1 MNVVPAGAY
10 VAGCRKEVLLRL
22 GIDFGTTRT
31 VVAFCDRGNYPVVG
45 FTDEAGDVVDCFPS
59 IVAEKDGELCFGF
72 DAERLGAHPDW
83 TLLYSFKRLLHDPSP
98 DAAVVVGSTRIRLID
113 LLTQFLR
120 ALATA
125 LRTRSNLAR
134 ALAGAEPLEAFV
146 AAPANAH
153 STQRFVCLDAFRRA
167 GFDVLGLLNEPS
179 AAGFEYTHRYRNTLT
194 SKKDHVIV
202 YDIGGGTFDA
212 SLLRMSGPR
221 HEVIA
226 AAGVNRLG
234 GDDFDAALLD
244 LALSKVALSRASLPA
259 RAERLLLEQCRHL
272 KEQLHPSSRRITLD
286 LSACLGK
293 DAPRPDLA
301 VDVAEFYEACA
312 PLVDRTLAVLGGV
325 LDKLAP
331 DSDPTKLPAEIAG
344 LYVVGGASALPS
356 VGRALRDVYGKRVHR
371 SPYPSAAA
379 AIGLAIAADGHAGLE
394 LTDRFS
400 RVFGVFR
407 EAGGGQ
413 EISFDAIFDHDVALP
428 AERSAP
434 GIAERTYRAAH
445 NVGHFRYVECGDVDA
460 EGHPRGDLAAFADI
474 YFPFDPLLFGKG
486 VELDRIDV
494 QRFGQQGPLIRETY
508 AVDPHGIVEV
518 KIQNLDDHYE
528 LAYRLTP
535 HPGP

>member
-1 MNVVPAGAY
+1 M
-10 VAGCRKEVLLRL
+10 RERRSSLRL

-45 FTDEAGDVVDCFPS
+45 FTDEAGDAVDCFPS
-59 IVAEKDGELCFGF
+59 IVAEKAGELRFGF
-72 DAERLGAHPDW
+72 DAERLGADPAW

-98 DAAVVVGSTRIRLID
+98 DAAILVGSTPIRLVD
-113 LLTQFLR
+113 LLTQFLSG
-120 ALATA
+120 LATA
-125 LRTRSNLAR
+125 LRTRSNVAR
-134 ALAGAEPLEAFV
+134 ALRGGEPLEAFV

-194 SKKDHVIV
+194 AKKDHVVV

-212 SLLRMSGPR
+212 SLLRMSGPH

-226 AAGVNRLG
+226 AAGINRLG
-234 GDDFDAALLD
+234 GDDFDAVLLD
-244 LALSKVALSRASLPA
+244 LALAKLSIARSSLPA

-272 KEQLHPSSRRITLD
+272 KEQLHPTSRRITLD
-286 LSACLGK
+286 LAACLGQ
-293 DAPRPDLA
+293 DAPQRDLA
-301 VDVAEFYEACA
+301 VEVGAFYEACA
-312 PLVDRTLAVLGGV
+312 PLVDRTLGVLGSV

-331 DSDPTKLPAEIAG
+331 DSDPARLPTEVAG
-344 LYVVGGASALPS
+344 LYVVGGASALPA
-356 VGRALRDVYGKRVHR
+356 VGRALRDVYGKKVHR

-407 EAGGGQ
+407 EAWSGQ
-413 EISFDAIFDHDVALP
+413 EISFDPIFDHDVALP
-428 AERSAP
+428 AERSSYA
-434 GIAERTYRAAH
+434 IAERTYRAAH
-445 NVGHFRYVECGDVDA
+445 NVGHFRYVECGDVDG
-460 EGHPRGDLAAFADI
+460 EGHPRGDLASFADI
-474 YFPFDPLLFGKG
+474 YFPFDPHLYGKG
-486 VELDRIDV
+486 VELGHINV
-494 QRFGQQGPLIRETY
+494 ERFGRQGPLIRETY
-508 AVDPHGIVEV
+508 AVDAHGIVEV

-528 LAYRLTP
+528 LAYRLAP
-535 HPGP
+535 HPGS